1 MRLLRDHD
9 SSRFLFLQPA
19 DYPGDKGNSRAK
31 FSAFEDEFEFE
42 HEERLLRFGAAS
54 QRDSENKGAIGTGNK
69 GAIGTGRMSII
80 EGTIIEGTGP

>member
-1 MRLLRDHD
+1 MRRMRLLRDHD

-42 HEERLLRFGAAS
+42 HEERFLRFGAAS
-54 QRDSENKGAIGTGNK
+54 QRDSENKGSDRDRSHFHNRGDSNRGD
-69 GAIGTGRMSII
+69 RS
-80 EGTIIEGTGP
+80 

>member
-9 SSRFLFLQPA
+9 SSRFLFLQQA

-42 HEERLLRFGAAS
+42 YEERLLRFGAAS
-54 QRDSENKGAIGTGNK
+54 QQDSENK
-69 GAIGTGRMSII
+69 
-80 EGTIIEGTGP
+80 EGDRGDRSHFSRA

>member
-42 HEERLLRFGAAS
+42 HEERLLRLGAAS
-54 QRDSENKGAIGTGNK
+54 QRDSENKGAIGTGR
-69 GAIGTGRMSII
+69 ISII
-80 EGTIIEGTGP
+80 EGTIIEGTGPNRGDRS